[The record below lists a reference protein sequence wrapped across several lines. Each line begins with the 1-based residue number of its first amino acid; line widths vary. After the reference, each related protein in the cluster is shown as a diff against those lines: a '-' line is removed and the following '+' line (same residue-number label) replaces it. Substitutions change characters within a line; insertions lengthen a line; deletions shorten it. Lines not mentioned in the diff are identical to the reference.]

1 MGRNTKEH
9 NELVKKRIFTF
20 LLERKTCAARLKAVT
35 GITESLLK
43 CRSTNGDRKKK
54 YRAELG
60 NAHKVLCSLATDSE
74 EHRQK
79 YRQLETKY
87 EQAIRKN
94 AEVSD
99 ENVGLH
105 EKLRYMNNV
114 TEMSEIQKKARL
126 LVEEDY
132 GKLLKEKRE
141 IQEEN
146 KRLRRQIEK
155 IKTKIN

>member
-155 IKTKIN
+155 IN